1 MCGVT
6 NLKVRAKTI
15 KALEENK
22 GVNLCELGF
31 FVLDLTSR
39 HKQQN
44 KIYLS
49 CASSKLKTSYFK
61 GHHKESVNT
70 TQRITENIC

>member
-15 KALEENK
+15 KALEENI

-44 KIYLS
+44 KI
-49 CASSKLKTSYFK
+49 
-61 GHHKESVNT
+61 
-70 TQRITENIC
+70 